1 MTDSALA
8 LSRKQVPNLKRFSLI
23 ANAEACT
30 AGQLALSA
38 RQSVGLP
45 SAVAYACVHQDVGAS
60 CAGFPVSFLS
70 GFSVAAGRAGCPD
83 TGLLSFAEVLDSAR
97 CAVEVGRLPKL
108 QVCLYELGADVRLC
122 SSGLSRALATLCSKR
137 WSERGGVA
145 SQAAPGVA
153 IIADG
158 DTGYG
163 NAMNVKRT
171 VRGFA
176 NAGLAGVLIED
187 QVQAAANS
195 RMLGSASRHAAVVL
209 QCNIHRG
216 RSVTS

>member
-1 MTDSALA
+1 MGLPPPLHMRAVL
-8 LSRKQVPNLKRFSLI
+8 QH
-23 ANAEACT
+23 
-30 AGQLALSA
+30 
-38 RQSVGLP
+38 VGLT
-45 SAVAYACVHQDVGAS
+45 

-83 TGLLSFAEVLDSAR
+83 TGLLSFAEVLDTAR

-108 QVCLYELGADVRLC
+108 QVRLYNFGATVCLC
-122 SSGLSRALATLCSKR
+122 SAGLSRAHAMLCCKGPFAY
-137 WSERGGVA
+137 RGGL

-187 QVQAAANS
+187 QVQTFISSPVLWHHGTMCCSCS
-195 RMLGSASRHAAVVL
+195 RVCGARCASEA
-209 QCNIHRG
+209 
-216 RSVTS
+216 

>member
-1 MTDSALA
+1 MH
-8 LSRKQVPNLKRFSLI
+8 
-23 ANAEACT
+23 
-30 AGQLALSA
+30 
-38 RQSVGLP
+38 
-45 SAVAYACVHQDVGAS
+45 AVTRMGSS

-97 CAVEVGRLPKL
+97 CAVEVHAYWLPGLSIPCWSNRILMLLKL
-108 QVCLYELGADVRLC
+108 QQPPPFE
-122 SSGLSRALATLCSKR
+122 SRNA
-137 WSERGGVA
+137 A

-187 QVQAAANS
+187 QVQNPADVPRS
-195 RMLGSASRHAAVVL
+195 W
-209 QCNIHRG
+209 QCAEMCYKCGELHM
-216 RSVTS
+216 